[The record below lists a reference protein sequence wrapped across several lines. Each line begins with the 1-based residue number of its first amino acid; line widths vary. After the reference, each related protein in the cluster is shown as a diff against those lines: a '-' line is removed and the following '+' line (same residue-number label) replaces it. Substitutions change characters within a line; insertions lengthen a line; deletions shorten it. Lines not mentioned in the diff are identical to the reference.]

1 MEAMLESFQNITKY
15 TCGSFMMELL
25 PYKKSRI
32 NFICCLEGMGTRQ
45 TSYYQKYQ
53 YHGKCLLCT
62 SYYPA
67 SSSFN
72 RAVYQKKKKNPQNQ
86 ATKPTKTYTKPL
98 YYMADQ
104 IQGAR
109 LYIKFPSLICTTS

>member
-1 MEAMLESFQNITKY
+1 
-15 TCGSFMMELL
+15 MMELL

-72 RAVYQKKKKNPQNQ
+72 RAVYQKKKKTLKTKQPNPPKHTQNHS
-86 ATKPTKTYTKPL
+86 TTWL
-98 YYMADQ
+98 
-104 IQGAR
+104 
-109 LYIKFPSLICTTS
+109 IKFKVQDYI